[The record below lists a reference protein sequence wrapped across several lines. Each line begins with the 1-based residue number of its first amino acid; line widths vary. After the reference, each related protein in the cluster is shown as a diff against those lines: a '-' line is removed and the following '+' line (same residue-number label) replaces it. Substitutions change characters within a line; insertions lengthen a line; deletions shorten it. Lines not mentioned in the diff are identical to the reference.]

1 MSSIAIRLIPA
12 ALIALVA
19 MSGSWAS
26 EIYKW
31 TDRDGTVHYTD
42 KPSADGTSERV
53 AIESRSTDRQRVAA
67 FNTARRDAR
76 TEARDELEAAAAR
89 ESTAQEQARL
99 EEERAEQCTLFRE
112 RMQRFV
118 QSRRLYRED
127 DDGERVYLSEE
138 EMQTARDDVQAKI
151 EEYCN

>member
-12 ALIALVA
+12 ALIALTA
-19 MSGSWAS
+19 MSGSWAG

-42 KPSADGTSERV
+42 KPAADGSSERL

-67 FNTARRDAR
+67 LNEARRDAR
-76 TEARDELEAAAAR
+76 TTAREELEAAAR
-89 ESTAQEQARL
+89 ESSAEEQARL
-99 EEERAEQCTLFRE
+99 EEERAEQCTLYRE
-112 RMQRFV
+112 RMERFV

-127 DDGERVYLSEE
+127 EDGERVYLDEE
-138 EMQTARDDVQAKI
+138 EMQKARDDVQSKI
-151 EEYCN
+151 EEYCNN

>member
-19 MSGSWAS
+19 MSSSWAS
-26 EIYKW
+26 DIYKW
-31 TDRDGTVHYTD
+31 TDRDGIVHYTD
-42 KPSADGTSERV
+42 KPAADGSSERV

-67 FNTARRDAR
+67 LNNARQDAR
-76 TEARDELEAAAAR
+76 TTAREELEAAAR
-89 ESTAQEQARL
+89 ESSAEEQARL
-99 EEERAEQCTLFRE
+99 EEERAEQCTLYRE
-112 RMQRFV
+112 RMERFV

-127 DDGERVYLSEE
+127 EAGERVYLSEE
-138 EMQTARDDVQAKI
+138 EMQAARADVQSKI